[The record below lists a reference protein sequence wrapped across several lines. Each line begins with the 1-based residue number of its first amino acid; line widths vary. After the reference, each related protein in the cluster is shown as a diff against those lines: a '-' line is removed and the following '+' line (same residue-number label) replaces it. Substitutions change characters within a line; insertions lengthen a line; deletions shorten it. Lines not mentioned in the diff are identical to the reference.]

1 MGTQDPMTE
10 HPDNENAAEEQQDG
24 QDQSQE
30 ADSGL
35 AASDDPAVEPD
46 IPMPAEDSELSEGA

>member
-1 MGTQDPMTE
+1 MGNQDPMTE
-10 HPDNENAAEEQQDG
+10 HPNNENAAEEQQEG
-24 QDQSQE
+24 QDESQE

-35 AASDDPAVEPD
+35 AASDPAVEPD